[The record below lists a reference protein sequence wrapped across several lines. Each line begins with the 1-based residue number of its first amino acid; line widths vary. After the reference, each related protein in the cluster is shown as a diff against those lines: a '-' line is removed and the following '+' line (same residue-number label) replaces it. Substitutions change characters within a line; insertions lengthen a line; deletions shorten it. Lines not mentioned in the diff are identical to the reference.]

1 VVIALPFRRYIQQR
15 FLPDKAIDAVDEA
28 CSALRVALDSRPEA
42 LESLQQQVMRLR
54 VEEEALKKEGDAAS
68 KARLEEVRTEL
79 ANVQEQLAPLEVRY
93 GAEKARLDALQAL
106 QNKRDATLSALREAE
121 ARYDLPRVAD
131 LKYGALAELD
141 AALAKLQREAPE
153 TPMLSDTV
161 TPEDVAAVVARWTG
175 IPVTR
180 LGVAEQSRL
189 LHLAER
195 LHERVVGQ
203 HAAVAAV
210 SDAVLRSRAGLAART
225 RGASF
230 IFLGPSGVGK
240 TETAK
245 ALATELFDS
254 EKSMIRIDMSEY
266 MEKHAVSRLIGAPPG
281 YIGHDEGGQLTE
293 AVRRQPYC
301 VVLLDEIE
309 KAHADV
315 FNVLLQVLDDGRLTD
330 SKGRTVSFANTV
342 IIVRARVMH
351 IAACLRDADA
361 SSLFVTP
368 LQMTSNLGADLL
380 LTAAARSGS
389 DSEDSAVGSAGSS
402 AVKAAVR
409 DVMKRHFR
417 PEFLN
422 RACLMLAAW
431 LPGSFWLQD
440 LTHPFAQA
448 STRLSS
454 STR

>member
-1 VVIALPFRRYIQQR
+1 M
-15 FLPDKAIDAVDEA
+15 DEA

-106 QNKRDATLSALREAE
+106 QTKRDATLSALREAE

-189 LHLAER
+189 LHLGER

-210 SDAVLRSRAGLAART
+210 ADAVLRSRAGLAART

-281 YIGHDEGGQLTE
+281 YIGHDEGGQLTG
-293 AVRRQPYC
+293 ACPHYGYRCPV
-301 VVLLDEIE
+301 
-309 KAHADV
+309 
-315 FNVLLQVLDDGRLTD
+315 
-330 SKGRTVSFANTV
+330 
-342 IIVRARVMH
+342 AR
-351 IAACLRDADA
+351 ADA
-361 SSLFVTP
+361 S
-368 LQMTSNLGADLL
+368 AL
-380 LTAAARSGS
+380 LTTRPQRLCGGSRTAWCCWTRLRRRTTMSSTCCCRSSTTAASPTARAAPSPSPTPSSSWCVLRYGYRGTLAYADHRALSCFRRPATWAQTCCSPPRRAPAATARTAPWAAPAAAPSRLRS
-389 DSEDSAVGSAGSS
+389 AT
-402 AVKAAVR
+402 
-409 DVMKRHFR
+409 
-417 PEFLN
+417 
-422 RACLMLAAW
+422 C
-431 LPGSFWLQD
+431 
-440 LTHPFAQA
+440 
-448 STRLSS
+448 
-454 STR
+454 

>member
-1 VVIALPFRRYIQQR
+1 M
-15 FLPDKAIDAVDEA
+15 DEA

-106 QNKRDATLSALREAE
+106 QTKRDATLSALREAE

-189 LHLAER
+189 LHLGER

-210 SDAVLRSRAGLAART
+210 ADAVLRSRAGLAART

-245 ALATELFDS
+245 ALATELF
-254 EKSMIRIDMSEY
+254 
-266 MEKHAVSRLIGAPPG
+266 GACP
-281 YIGHDEGGQLTE
+281 
-293 AVRRQPYC
+293 
-301 VVLLDEIE
+301 
-309 KAHADV
+309 
-315 FNVLLQVLDDGRLTD
+315 VLD
-330 SKGRTVSFANTV
+330 
-342 IIVRARVMH
+342 
-351 IAACLRDADA
+351 IAARLRV
-361 SSLFVTP
+361 L
-368 LQMTSNLGADLL
+368 TSP
-380 LTAAARSGS
+380 R
-389 DSEDSAVGSAGSS
+389 
-402 AVKAAVR
+402 
-409 DVMKRHFR
+409 
-417 PEFLN
+417 
-422 RACLMLAAW
+422 
-431 LPGSFWLQD
+431 
-440 LTHPFAQA
+440 HPFRH
-448 STRLSS
+448 TCRL
-454 STR
+454 RKEHDPHRHERVHGEARGVAPHRRAAGLHRPR